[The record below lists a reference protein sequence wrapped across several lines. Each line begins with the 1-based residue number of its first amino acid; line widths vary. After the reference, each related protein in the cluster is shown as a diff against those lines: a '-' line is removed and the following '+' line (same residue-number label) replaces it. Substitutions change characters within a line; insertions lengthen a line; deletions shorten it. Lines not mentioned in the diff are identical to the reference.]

1 MPAYKNPL
9 YIQASLYLK
18 GAYAE
23 TMSSGEL
30 QELENSL
37 LTGLDNQISIMTEL
51 IGSVFEQSTALYKK
65 MNLEEKKLTAKNV
78 LHPITDHHYLALSK
92 RYLALMLLITR
103 LARANCR
110 LIRTKYKITSK
121 MNTRDELHHFAL
133 DHSPPPSSPLKTL
146 LPPFIG
152 SFKKTKFFYS
162 KLFRETMDL
171 TDSQWDAVKDL
182 VPQKLNQG
190 AGRPPQVTRDVLNGI
205 LWKLRT
211 AASWNDL
218 PREYPSHQTCYRYY
232 TQWTRSGHLNNVV
245 NALVKHLKENGFDLY
260 EYMKNGEIE
269 LFEMAKHTHIRFAP
283 RLQDTWQSSTALLL
297 IQILIMKLR
306 KQGKPAKTIDQVFP
320 LTEE

>member
-1 MPAYKNPL
+1 MPAYKNLL

-37 LTGLDNQISIMTEL
+37 LTGLDNQISITTEL
-51 IGSVFEQSTALYKK
+51 FGSVFDQSTVLHKK
-65 MNLEEKKLTAKNV
+65 MELEKKRLAAKNI
-78 LHPITDHHYLALSK
+78 LNPLADDYYLALSK
-92 RYLALMLLITR
+92 HFLACARVICR
-103 LARANCR
+103 LAGATRH
-110 LIRTKYKITSK
+110 LIRTKYKITRK
-121 MNTRDELHHFAL
+121 LNIRDELNHFAF

-171 TDSQWDAVKDL
+171 TDSQWDALKDL

-232 TQWTRSGHLNNVV
+232 TQWTRSGDLNNVV
-245 NALVKHLKENGFDLY
+245 NALANHLKESGFDLY
-260 EYMKNGEIE
+260 ESIKNGEIQ
-269 LFEMAKHTHIRFAP
+269 LFEMAKQTHVRFAP

-297 IQILIMKLR
+297 IQTLIRKLR
-306 KQGKPAKTIDQVFP
+306 KQGKPVKTIDQVFP